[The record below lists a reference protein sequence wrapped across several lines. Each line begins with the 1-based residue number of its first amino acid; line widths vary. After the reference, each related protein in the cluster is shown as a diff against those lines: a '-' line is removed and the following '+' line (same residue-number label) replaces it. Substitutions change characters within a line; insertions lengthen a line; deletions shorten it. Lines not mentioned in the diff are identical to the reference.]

1 MEFSGLADCHF
12 PCLRKLVL
20 TLQSGATS
28 RIDASRARF
37 IEAHPTIEEL
47 QWIPIS
53 PVTLAPGSL
62 PVLKRLRTTTR
73 LAISILSDKV
83 NTPRSLE
90 CIYDLFLSSEIISEL
105 EGVDGRNIRE
115 LSISQLDDLSSISKL
130 ADLFPSLTSLALPH
144 YWPNSESARNFYAVR
159 LFLFKVHAL

>member
-73 LAISILSDKV
+73 LAISILSDTV
-83 NTPRSLE
+83 NAPRSLE

-130 ADLFPSLTSLALPH
+130 ADLFPSLTSLALPP
-144 YWPNSESARNFYAVR
+144 YWVPNSQNFHAVR